1 MYSTSEQK
9 LFNLLHYPENPK
21 GNNMQYI
28 LFVINQ
34 TQSMTPKENL
44 NLCLYQAFFC
54 YYFITINQNKT
65 QDALIFTK

>member
-21 GNNMQYI
+21 QNNMQYI
-28 LFVINQ
+28 LLVNQ
-34 TQSMTPKENL
+34 TQSMTPQKPL
-44 NLCLYQAFFC
+44 NSCPCQAFFC
-54 YYFITINQNKT
+54 YCFITINQNKT